1 MLANGQSLSGK
12 LGELQAI
19 ACIENYDLIGIT
31 ETWWDEKCAWT
42 MNLNG
47 YTLFRRDREIKKGG
61 GVCLYVKSD
70 LKPCN
75 KDVTNENVE
84 SRWVEISV
92 GLKVTKKI
100 IIGVCYKPPRIDE
113 EEETQLLL
121 QMEEASQLCQVF
133 IMGDFNYP
141 DIDWS
146 NGVAKSEKA
155 SRFVNMLN
163 DNFLFQAVQEPTR
176 NDSILDLVIS
186 NNTELISNICVGRR
200 HGIGQLLFADGSIY
214 VGQFENGLFSG
225 CGVLTFPDGSR
236 YEGEFVQGKFQGT
249 GVFTRYDNMKFEGEF
264 KGGRVE
270 GYGLLTY
277 SDGSHGIPRNEGLF
291 ENNKL
296 VKREKCQT
304 AIQRALSASKAAC
317 SIAVN
322 QA

>member
-1 MLANGQSLSGK
+1 MESGK
-12 LGELQAI
+12 
-19 ACIENYDLIGIT
+19 
-31 ETWWDEKCAWT
+31 K
-42 MNLNG
+42 
-47 YTLFRRDREIKKGG
+47 
-61 GVCLYVKSD
+61 
-70 LKPCN
+70 
-75 KDVTNENVE
+75 
-84 SRWVEISV
+84 
-92 GLKVTKKI
+92 
-100 IIGVCYKPPRIDE
+100 
-113 EEETQLLL
+113 
-121 QMEEASQLCQVF
+121 
-133 IMGDFNYP
+133 
-141 DIDWS
+141 
-146 NGVAKSEKA
+146 
-155 SRFVNMLN
+155 
-163 DNFLFQAVQEPTR
+163 AVQEPTR